1 MGENRNGAEDE
12 IRRDSVK
19 SVSSGEGDR
28 LLQDDVGD
36 VSTTTGKS
44 EGWGVP
50 QSPSDDVDDDGYYYR
65 YMLTMNQEKKIIMIV
80 MYGAQSVN
88 SINMNLI
95 SSHGIYLPLYI
106 LLSYS
111 FNTNDIHPC

>member
-28 LLQDDVGD
+28 LLQDDDGD

-44 EGWGVP
+44 EGWGFHNHQVM
-50 QSPSDDVDDDGYYYR
+50 
-65 YMLTMNQEKKIIMIV
+65 MLTMMDTTID
-80 MYGAQSVN
+80 
-88 SINMNLI
+88 L
-95 SSHGIYLPLYI
+95 
-106 LLSYS
+106 
-111 FNTNDIHPC
+111 C